1 MTVISDLGFEEPLPD
16 LRVDAG
22 LEPGWYGGPADREDD
37 EGDAGL
43 LVVAA
48 EVDHHQGHEL
58 HAPGDQVESP
68 VV

>member
-22 LEPGWYGGPADREDD
+22 LEPGWYGGPADGEDD

-48 EVDHHQGHEL
+48 EVDHHQRH
-58 HAPGDQVESP
+58 
-68 VV
+68 